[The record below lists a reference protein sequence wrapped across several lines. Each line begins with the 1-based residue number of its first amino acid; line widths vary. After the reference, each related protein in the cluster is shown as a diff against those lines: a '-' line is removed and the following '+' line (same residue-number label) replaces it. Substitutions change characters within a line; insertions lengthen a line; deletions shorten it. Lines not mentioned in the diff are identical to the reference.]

1 MKERF
6 IQNYVDKIT
15 KDDIALFARSKG
27 IVLETKEL
35 DILYD
40 TLKKEWKKMLYENP
54 TPVFKDLKTKLNETT
69 YEQGIELFYE
79 MKQKYQSFL

>member
-1 MKERF
+1 MKELL
-6 IQNYVDKIT
+6 IQSYVDKIT
-15 KDDIALFARSKG
+15 KDDIALFARSKN
-27 IVLETKEL
+27 IILESKEL
-35 DILYD
+35 DVLYD
-40 TLKKEWKKMLYENP
+40 TLKKEWKKILYENP

>member
-69 YEQGIELFYE
+69 
-79 MKQKYQSFL
+79 